1 MGFGEQAPSYAAGDS
16 VAPQAVPVV
25 MTFSGLDPT
34 GGAGVQADIEA
45 LASHG
50 CHASPIITALTVQDT
65 HDVSKLLAVDAVL
78 LAEQARAVL
87 EDVPVAAFKIGL
99 LGSVAVVAAIHTIL
113 RDYPE
118 IPVILDPILKSGAGT
133 ALADNALADAMR
145 SLLLPQTTLLT
156 PNSLEAR
163 ALAPNADTLA
173 ACAMAILE
181 SGCEFVLITGTHEHT
196 PQVVNTLYGNHRKLE
211 QFQWQRLDG
220 EYHGSGCT
228 LAASVA
234 GLLAQGREPFT
245 AVHEA
250 QEYTWESLR
259 HGYRIGRGQSIPNRL
274 FWAKGE

>member
-1 MGFGEQAPSYAAGDS
+1 M
-16 VAPQAVPVV
+16 APQAVPVV

-50 CHASPIITALTVQDT
+50 CHATPIITALTVQDT
-65 HDVSKLLAVDAVL
+65 RDVSKLFAVDAVL
-78 LAEQARAVL
+78 LNEQARAVL

-99 LGSVAVVAAIHTIL
+99 LGSVAVVEAIHAIL

-133 ALADNALADAMR
+133 ALADDALADAMR

-196 PQVVNTLYGNHRKLE
+196 PQVVNTLYGNHRKLQ

-250 QEYTWESLR
+250 QEYTWDSLR

>member
-1 MGFGEQAPSYAAGDS
+1 MGFGEQAPPHAAGDN

-50 CHASPIITALTVQDT
+50 CHATPIITALTVQDT
-65 HDVSKLLAVDAVL
+65 RDVSKLFAVDAVL
-78 LAEQARAVL
+78 LNEQARAVL

-99 LGSVAVVAAIHTIL
+99 LGSVAVVEAIHAIL

-133 ALADNALADAMR
+133 ALADDALADAMR

-196 PQVVNTLYGNHRKLE
+196 PQVVNTLYGNHRKLQ

-250 QEYTWESLR
+250 QEYTWDSLR